1 MSSLYSQLSVLKDD
15 EDFFLNSRTNKTIKE
30 IQKELNIT
38 IDEAMV
44 LSIIMSYQI
53 QDTYS
58 TSFDSLKKDFKLQSD
73 EYLKYLN
80 IAYKLEKKGFIALA
94 EERRRGRSSRISP
107 EFNVDDMIFNKLI
120 FGYDYLDD
128 VDFSDIYSVVKIIAE
143 LIYKKDDK
151 KLTEFRLVSEANR
164 VFDKLDI
171 KEEFTKAILKYS
183 TKEKLLLMYLIY
195 EYIDGNSGERANRI
209 CEIFFD
215 DLSHRAR
222 YLESILKE
230 ELDIFKDKLVQL
242 EERSG
247 LFDSSTDIQLT
258 PKAIALLLQS
268 KDKNKKQELKAQ
280 FTKHIKFNSLKKE
293 IFLDER
299 VARDINQLK
308 DVCSSKN
315 FNKIVKDLKKANLPS
330 GIVSIFYGFAGT
342 GKTASVYEIAKLTKR
357 DVLQVDISSIQSKW
371 VGESEKNTKA
381 IFDEYYKA
389 CEILKSKPILLF
401 NEADAIISKRLDVN
415 DAVSQMNNTMQNIL
429 LEELEN
435 FDGIFMATPSLIDNM
450 DDAFSRRFLNKI
462 KFDRPTAKTRE
473 HIWKSK
479 LPELEDKIYEKL
491 SKYDLSGG
499 QIENVTRKYLINKI
513 LNQKEFDFDE
523 ILEYIKEEISFKN
536 DVFKMKNEEELINT
550 ELLEIFR
557 IV

>member
-15 EDFFLNSRTNKTIKE
+15 ADFFLNSRTNKTVKE

-38 IDEAMV
+38 IDEAIV

-58 TSFDSLKKDFKLQSD
+58 TSFDTLKKDFKLQSD

-120 FGYDYLDD
+120 LGYDYLDD
-128 VDFSDIYSVVKIIAE
+128 VDFSDIYSVVNIIAE

-195 EYIDGNSGERANRI
+195 DYIDGNSGERANRI

-268 KDKNKKQELKAQ
+268 KDKNKKQEFKAQ

-415 DAVSQMNNTMQNIL
+415 DAISQMNNTMQNIL

-435 FDGIFMATPSLIDNM
+435 FDGIFMATTNLIDNM

-473 HIWKSK
+473 YIWKSK

-536 DVFKMKNEEELINT
+536 DDNNLKVGFLK
-550 ELLEIFR
+550 
-557 IV
+557 

>member
-15 EDFFLNSRTNKTIKE
+15 EDFFLNSRTNKTVKE

-58 TSFDSLKKDFKLQSD
+58 TSFDTLKKDFKLQSD

-120 FGYDYLDD
+120 LGYDYLDD
-128 VDFSDIYSVVKIIAE
+128 VDFSDIYSVVKVIAE

-195 EYIDGNSGERANRI
+195 EYIDGNSGERASRI

-268 KDKNKKQELKAQ
+268 KDKNKKQEFKAQ

-415 DAVSQMNNTMQNIL
+415 DAVGQMNNTMQNIL

-435 FDGIFMATPSLIDNM
+435 FDGIFMATTNLIDNM

-473 HIWKSK
+473 FIWKSK

-523 ILEYIKEEISFKN
+523 ILEYIKEEIEFKN
-536 DVFKMKNEEELINT
+536 NDENILKVGFLK
-550 ELLEIFR
+550 
-557 IV
+557 